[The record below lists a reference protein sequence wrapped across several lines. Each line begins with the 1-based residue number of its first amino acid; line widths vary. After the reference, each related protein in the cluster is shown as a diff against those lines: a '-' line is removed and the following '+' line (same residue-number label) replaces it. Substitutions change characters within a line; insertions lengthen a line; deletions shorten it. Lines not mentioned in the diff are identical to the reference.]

1 MDTSKIRATYDGL
14 ADAAAAGPHQA
25 KDEDGWSTDRIVAH
39 AIATNQTLNRV
50 GIELLDG
57 RGTTYEGGTISVKP
71 EWLDSIIEGA
81 GDFDGLVTYLRHS
94 YRELLALASRFS
106 DDLGNRKFHGATFDG
121 RGQILVEGDMSFSDI
136 LTTYLVKHMT
146 DHTDQVRSLQEPAFA

>member
-25 KDEDGWSTDRIVAH
+25 KDEDEWSTDRIVAH

-94 YRELLALASRFS
+94 YRELLALASRF
-106 DDLGNRKFHGATFDG
+106 HGAIFDG